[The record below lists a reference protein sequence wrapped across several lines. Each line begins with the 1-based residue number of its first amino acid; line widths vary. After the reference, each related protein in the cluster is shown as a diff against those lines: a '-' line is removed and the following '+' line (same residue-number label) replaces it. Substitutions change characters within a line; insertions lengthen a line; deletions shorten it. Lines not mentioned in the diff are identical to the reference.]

1 MRVHLVFVVYFLV
14 SYGMAQTEERKVISK
29 VTTMSIDEGSV
40 TVLHLSPGFGTSVRL
55 PEEASSIVI
64 GNPGTFKGEHS
75 ESEPRLVFLKP
86 ITLQPA
92 ESNALITTKSG
103 QEINLHLVSE
113 GKEATNTRVDFYME
127 FRRSQPLLI
136 APSGEPHSL
145 ISETKQLLRIS
156 EKPDSRKKERP
167 DFVAR
172 LLDEQRAIA
181 SPVWQGKELL
191 VSVGNSAEQGHQT
204 IVAFSVRN
212 GSKQPIEMLPPQIQ
226 LSGKQGHGGKG
237 KQIKAEPIAITEFR
251 MSSRRLEP
259 GERVDGVVVF
269 ERPSFKEADEKLVLQ
284 FAEAGQVDRPVVLPL
299 PFTAAVMEV
308 HSESN

>member
-14 SYGMAQTEERKVISK
+14 SYGMAQTEEGKVISK
-29 VTTMSIDEGSV
+29 VTSISIEDGSV
-40 TVLHLSPGFGTSVRL
+40 TVLHLSPGFATSVRL

-64 GNPGTFKGEHS
+64 GNPGAFKGEHS

-86 ITLQPA
+86 ITSQPA

-103 QEINLHLVSE
+103 QEINLHLVSQ
-113 GKEATNTRVDFYME
+113 GKEATNTRVDFFME
-127 FRRSQPLLI
+127 FRRPQPLLI
-136 APSGEPHSL
+136 APSEGLHLL
-145 ISETKQLLRIS
+145 ISETNPLMTISAKQAAG
-156 EKPDSRKKERP
+156 KKEQP
-167 DFVAR
+167 DLVAR
-172 LLDEQRAIA
+172 LLDERRGIA
-181 SPVWQGKELL
+181 SPVWQGKELQ
-191 VSVGNSAEQGHQT
+191 VSVGNSAEQDHRM

-212 GSKQPIEMLPPQIQ
+212 GSRKPIEMLPPQIQ

-237 KQIKAEPIAITEFR
+237 KQIKAEPVAITEFR